1 MAEKIAR
8 SKKTEALTLRLDPKM
23 KFQIELL
30 SRLWHQSITGVIE
43 SAVHRAGS
51 NIQVKTDH
59 GGEESL
65 NVLIDTV
72 WSADEV
78 ERFLRL
84 VVWAPQLLSHDE
96 ACAWAV
102 IDAADEDSF
111 FTYWYNSKDMLVS
124 VKPRFKVIK
133 MAWPLILE
141 RAERVKKEGMAKPLS
156 QAEVEA
162 FIGRSVDSVKESERT
177 PQWQRALDEPNWLSR
192 WDEKDVDDLRNQLDV
207 QSADFG
213 KFS

>member
-43 SAVHRAGS
+43 SAVHRAGG
-51 NIQVKTDH
+51 NIQVKTEHD
-59 GGEESL
+59 GELSL
-65 NVLIDTV
+65 NALVETV

-78 ERFLRL
+78 ERLLHL
-84 VVWAPQLLSHDE
+84 VAWAPQLLSHDE
-96 ACAWAV
+96 SCAWAV

-111 FTYWYNSKDMLVS
+111 FTYWYNSKEILVS
-124 VKPRFKVIK
+124 VKPRTKVIK

-141 RAERVKKEGMAKPLS
+141 RAEQVKKEGTAKPLS

-162 FIGRSVDSVKESERT
+162 FIGRSIDTVKESERT
-177 PQWQRALDEPNWLSR
+177 PKWQRALQDPNWLSR
-192 WDEKDVDDLRNQLDV
+192 WEEKDVDDLREQLD
-207 QSADFG
+207 AKPDDYG